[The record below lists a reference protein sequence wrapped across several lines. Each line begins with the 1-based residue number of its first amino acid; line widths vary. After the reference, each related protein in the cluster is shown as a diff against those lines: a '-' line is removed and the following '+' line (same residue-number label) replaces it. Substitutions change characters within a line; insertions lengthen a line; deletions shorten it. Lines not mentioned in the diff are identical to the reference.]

1 MPPSWGSRGA
11 RGSTELDSPDF
22 GAAGQPSLRL
32 RPPPDTLLR
41 PPAPHQVG
49 ALASVSQRSKN
60 LLEAFNRSKAPEK
73 SPEPV
78 PQPRGTTPRVGG
90 PFADATPVAKAVPL
104 ASLHES
110 RPGSAAGTGTAVSP
124 RDRWRLIVLG
134 AGIAVIFFVLG
145 RVSVGSGGMG
155 GMGGTVGAAEPE
167 ASSGRNQEDA
177 PVPAAAPK
185 PAANQ
190 SPRAALTDKAN
201 QYTVLACTYKLS
213 EDQRALAVAARA
225 HLLGL
230 GFPAEVFE
238 HTPKKQLYLLV
249 GAAPSSR
256 DLDDVLGRVRAA
268 TSARGVREF
277 TTATTVSID
286 KYVLR

>member
-22 GAAGQPSLRL
+22 SAAGRPSLRL

-90 PFADATPVAKAVPL
+90 PFADATPVAKAVPP
-104 ASLHES
+104 AGLHEL
-110 RPGSAAGTGTAVSP
+110 RPGSAAGSGTAVSP
-124 RDRWRLIVLG
+124 RDRWRLIVLC
-134 AGIAVIFFVLG
+134 AGIAVIFFFIG
-145 RVSVGSGGMG
+145 RVSVGSQGL
-155 GMGGTVGAAEPE
+155 GGTVGAAEPE
-167 ASSGRNQEDA
+167 AGSGRNQENA

-190 SPRAALTDKAN
+190 SPRAALTDTAN

-213 EDQRALAVAARA
+213 EEQRALAVAARA